1 MSSIYKILGKLL
13 FAVLWAALLP
23 QVHSQTTRLAFYN
36 AENVFDTL
44 RDKRI
49 DDAEYT
55 PHGAKAWDG
64 KKYRAK
70 IDNLARVI
78 VDLSPGMLGLAEIE
92 NEAVLADLVRAVR
105 EKSGEEYAGIHLE
118 SGDERGIDM
127 ALLYRADRFKPIA
140 RAMLPSETNRRGI
153 LYVKGVLTGSGDTLH
168 VLVNHWTSRY
178 MGQKATESARIDM
191 ARLLAATVDSI
202 LTARPHA
209 KVFACGDLNDT
220 PDEKSVQS
228 LLRLAPA
235 LHGHNDLDTRT
246 YHYDGQWLSFD
257 QIFTNFVPE
266 AVRTEVF
273 TRDYML
279 RENGTP
285 LRTFSG
291 PVYRNGYS
299 DHLPV
304 YLDNHE

>member
-78 VDLSPGMLGLAEIE
+78 VDLSPGVLGLAEIE

-105 EKSGEEYAGIHLE
+105 EKAVRNTPVSTW
-118 SGDERGIDM
+118 
-127 ALLYRADRFKPIA
+127 K
-140 RAMLPSETNRRGI
+140 
-153 LYVKGVLTGSGDTLH
+153 
-168 VLVNHWTSRY
+168 
-178 MGQKATESARIDM
+178 
-191 ARLLAATVDSI
+191 AAT
-202 LTARPHA
+202 
-209 KVFACGDLNDT
+209 
-220 PDEKSVQS
+220 
-228 LLRLAPA
+228 
-235 LHGHNDLDTRT
+235 
-246 YHYDGQWLSFD
+246 
-257 QIFTNFVPE
+257 
-266 AVRTEVF
+266 
-273 TRDYML
+273 
-279 RENGTP
+279 NG
-285 LRTFSG
+285 G
-291 PVYRNGYS
+291 
-299 DHLPV
+299 
-304 YLDNHE
+304 